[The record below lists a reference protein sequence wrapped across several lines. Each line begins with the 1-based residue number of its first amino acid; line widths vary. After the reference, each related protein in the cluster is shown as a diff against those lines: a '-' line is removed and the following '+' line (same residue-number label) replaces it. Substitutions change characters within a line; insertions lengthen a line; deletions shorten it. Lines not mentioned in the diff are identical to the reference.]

1 MLSCNEYISKNLH
14 TSSKK
19 GKSIKKHGKM
29 KKYFKL
35 TLIILIILII
45 LAIEPLLD
53 SILNISELEDSLLI
67 NQKNNLLIIAFAWL
81 IIEVIKRIKTMFLK
95 RFDISKEDNLKSR
108 KLHTQ
113 FNILEKVLV
122 FIIVLS
128 AIGLILLSFE
138 NIRKIG
144 IGIFASAGLAGV
156 IIGISAQKVV
166 GTLLAGIQIAI
177 TQPFRIDDA
186 VLVENEWGWI
196 EEINLTYVVV
206 RLWDQRRLVLP
217 STYFLEKPFQN
228 WTRNNA
234 DIIGSVF
241 LYTDYTIPF
250 DALRKEL
257 TNLLTKSNLWDKK
270 VNVLQVT
277 DSKENTLEIRILVS
291 ARNSPTAWDLRV
303 YIREKMIEFI
313 QNNYPDSLP
322 KTRITITDK
331 HSTATQSHD

>member
-67 NQKNNLLIIAFAWL
+67 DQKNNLLIIAFAWL
-81 IIEVIKRIKTMFLK
+81 IIEVIKRIKTVFLK

-331 HSTATQSHD
+331 NSTATQSHD